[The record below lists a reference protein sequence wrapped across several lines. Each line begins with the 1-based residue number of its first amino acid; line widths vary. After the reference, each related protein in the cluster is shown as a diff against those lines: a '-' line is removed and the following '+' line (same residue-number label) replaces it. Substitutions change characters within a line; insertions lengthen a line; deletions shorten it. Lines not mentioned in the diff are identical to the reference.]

1 MGMLPLTYRRL
12 PGKVSNS
19 LSKKI
24 YTTSL
29 EPMIYLFLL
38 GKSPIYRGRIFQ
50 RLACSPVTLA
60 LVLSTQFNILPD
72 RINCI
77 TTIKLILE

>member
-1 MGMLPLTYRRL
+1 MGTFPLTYRRL
-12 PGKVSNS
+12 SGKESNS
-19 LSKKI
+19 LIKKT
-24 YTTSL
+24 YTSSF

-38 GKSPIYRGRIFQ
+38 GKSPIYRGHIFQ

-60 LVLSTQFNILPD
+60 FILSTQFNILPE

-77 TTIKLILE
+77 TIIKLILE